1 MKTRALVA
9 LLAAGLCWT
18 CGGGGGGYGGSSTPP
33 TTPSPAPTG
42 TNIVTISIVGDRGAT
57 SFSPNPATC
66 NPSQMVVWKNNDT
79 IVHRVVIDG
88 LGIDTGPLNPG
99 ASSQPM
105 SLANVSRGYHCSL
118 HPGMVGA
125 LNGAETPPP
134 MGEPCG
140 PYGC

>member
-1 MKTRALVA
+1 
-9 LLAAGLCWT
+9 
-18 CGGGGGGYGGSSTPP
+18 
-33 TTPSPAPTG
+33 
-42 TNIVTISIVGDRGAT
+42 VTISIVGDRGAT

-66 NPSQMVVWKNNDT
+66 STSQMVVWKNNDT
-79 IVHRVVIDG
+79 VVHRVVIDG
-88 LGIDTGPLNPG
+88 LNIDTGPINPG

-105 SLANVSRGYHCSL
+105 SLANVSRGYRCTL
-118 HPGMVGA
+118 HAGMVGA